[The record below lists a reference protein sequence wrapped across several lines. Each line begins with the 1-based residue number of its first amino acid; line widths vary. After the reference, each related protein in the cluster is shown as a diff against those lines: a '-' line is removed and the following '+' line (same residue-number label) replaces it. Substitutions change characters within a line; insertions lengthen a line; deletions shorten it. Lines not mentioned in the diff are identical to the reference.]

1 MKGVFVTGTDT
12 EIGKTTVAAS
22 LASLLRL
29 SGWNVG
35 VMKPFATGTR
45 VFSTKYKS
53 KDSALLARAAQV
65 NDPDKEINPFFYS
78 VPTAPFTAAKIMSEK
93 EPSLEDALRICQKLA
108 AKHNFMI
115 VEGIGGIMVP
125 LTKEKCVLHF
135 AKSLGLP
142 TIIVAGSELG
152 TINHTL
158 LTVKICNDFGLN
170 LLGIIINGMPAKV
183 SLLKKQTVET
193 IRELSKVRI
202 LSVIPYIRK
211 NTEKNLCR
219 ILGND
224 LDVNKILAN

>member
-1 MKGVFVTGTDT
+1 MKGVFITGTDT

-224 LDVNKILAN
+224 LDVNKILVN

>member
-65 NDPDKEINPFFYS
+65 DDPDNEINPFFYS

-224 LDVNKILAN
+224 LDVNKILVN

>member
-93 EPSLEDALRICQKLA
+93 EPSLEDALRICQNLA

-224 LDVNKILAN
+224 LDVNKILVN

>member
-1 MKGVFVTGTDT
+1 
-12 EIGKTTVAAS
+12 
-22 LASLLRL
+22 
-29 SGWNVG
+29 
-35 VMKPFATGTR
+35 
-45 VFSTKYKS
+45 
-53 KDSALLARAAQV
+53 
-65 NDPDKEINPFFYS
+65 
-78 VPTAPFTAAKIMSEK
+78 MSEK

-224 LDVNKILAN
+224 LDVNKILVN

>member
-65 NDPDKEINPFFYS
+65 NDPDKEVNPFFYS

-224 LDVNKILAN
+224 LDVNKILVN

>member
-1 MKGVFVTGTDT
+1 MKGVFITGTDT

-45 VFSTKYKS
+45 VFSIKYKS

-224 LDVNKILAN
+224 LDVNKILVN

>member
-1 MKGVFVTGTDT
+1 MKGVFITGTDT

-65 NDPDKEINPFFYS
+65 NDPDNEINPFFYS

-224 LDVNKILAN
+224 LDVNKILVN

>member
-65 NDPDKEINPFFYS
+65 NDPDNEINPFFYS

-224 LDVNKILAN
+224 LDVNKILVN

>member
-125 LTKEKCVLHF
+125 VTKEKCILHF

-224 LDVNKILAN
+224 LDVNKILVN

>member
-211 NTEKNLCR
+211 NTEENLCR

-224 LDVNKILAN
+224 LDVNKILVN

>member
-211 NTEKNLCR
+211 NTEENLCR

-224 LDVNKILAN
+224 LHVNKILVN

>member
-224 LDVNKILAN
+224 LDVKKILVN

>member
-125 LTKEKCVLHF
+125 LTKEKCILHF

-224 LDVNKILAN
+224 LDVNKILVN

>member
-1 MKGVFVTGTDT
+1 MKGVFITGTDT

-224 LDVNKILAN
+224 LDVNKFW

>member
-224 LDVNKILAN
+224 LDVNKILVN